1 MTTSYKE
8 AFWIVS
14 FETAP
19 QTDINADAKCW
30 HPASDEW
37 VDCPGSTGIGV
48 DALWSGDYAQIP
60 AASVPEM
67 QHRCRDLSNERRRG
81 DTESWPPRRPL
92 RHERGRARSP
102 NDRS

>member
-14 FETAP
+14 FETDP

-48 DALWSGDYAQIP
+48 DALWSGDYTQIP

-67 QHRCRDLSNERRRG
+67 QHRCCDLSNERRRG
-81 DTESWPPRRPL
+81 DIEKLAADGRSVNRPSL
-92 RHERGRARSP
+92 RLL
-102 NDRS
+102 DRPI